1 MTEPDT
7 ITRLNVSLPESMVA
21 AIKDLARLNDRPV
34 SREVRRALES
44 HLNQSP
50 DGKAARCSP

>member
-50 DGKAARCSP
+50 DGKAA